1 MNGGGGAVICVA
13 ICFAATAVSAQD
25 PPTPIDIKAVQ
36 AALRSDEIVV
46 AFFLAEP
53 QSYRW
58 VMSQEHIVADRIA
71 GRGAIEKAS
80 TRLLDLRRATA
91 SGADAKQAAAEL
103 GGMLFEHISTA
114 DDRPMIVVP
123 HGVLNSV
130 PFEVLPLQG
139 KMLMERHAVSY
150 APSLNALVQ
159 SRRLPPRAAPM
170 APRFLAIAL
179 TLIAAL
185 IVIAKLRKPA

>member
-1 MNGGGGAVICVA
+1 MARIAVICAA

-80 TRLLDLRRATA
+80 TRLLDLLRATA

-130 PFEVLPLQG
+130 PFE
-139 KMLMERHAVSY
+139 
-150 APSLNALVQ
+150 
-159 SRRLPPRAAPM
+159 
-170 APRFLAIAL
+170 
-179 TLIAAL
+179 
-185 IVIAKLRKPA
+185 